1 MLLDGVL
8 DRLAREYADSGRAE
22 LFEPLKVVL
31 TDGPRSVPY
40 ARIAAQLGM
49 SQVAI
54 QSAVQRLRRR
64 YRDLLRERISAT
76 LVDPSPAEIEDEI
89 RALFSALQR

>member
-1 MLLDGVL
+1 
-8 DRLAREYADSGRAE
+8 
-22 LFEPLKVVL
+22 
-31 TDGPRSVPY
+31 
-40 ARIAAQLGM
+40 M
-49 SQVAI
+49 SEVAI

-76 LVDPSPAEIEDEI
+76 LVDPSSAEIQDEI